1 MSSIPAIAQSGLG
14 AAMLRLGAAA
24 HNVANLQ
31 TPEYRRQVVLQEPMA
46 QGGVAAS
53 IGRAAQ
59 PGADLASDVVQQMVA
74 SYSFKA
80 NLRVIQ
86 THDEMMG
93 TLLDVHA

>member
-14 AAMLRLGAAA
+14 AALLRLGATA

-31 TPEYRRQVVLQEPMA
+31 TPDYRRRVVTQETMP

-53 IGRAAQ
+53 VVRAAH
-59 PGADLASDVVQQMVA
+59 PGSDLAGDMVEAMVA

-80 NLRVIQ
+80 NLRAIQ
-86 THDEMMG
+86 THDETIG
-93 TLLDVHA
+93 KLLDLYA